1 MGAGEGGEVWEQ
13 RREVRCGSRGGRWC
27 GIILQMTF
35 MLWSLHSQSMAQAE
49 VLAKQSTDMKRAKA
63 REMRA
68 LWANEHAANL
78 ARVQSE
84 EEEKVASTLEE
95 LEAKDRKTRQL
106 LCSRENA
113 IRQVRHVTT

>member
-1 MGAGEGGEVWEQ
+1 MGAEEGGEVWEQ
-13 RREVRCGSRGGRWC
+13 GREVRC

-49 VLAKQSTDMKRAKA
+49 VLVKQSTDMKRAKA